1 MLFSNLS
8 PSSSIYLPFF
18 YFRKSLPSTL
28 FIPTSQQTLTY
39 SSLIYQNY
47 KPTCSSLQF
56 YLYSY
61 FSYWIVFIPS
71 QLLLVR
77 FSGSDYVSSTGCST
91 IRTLV
96 MLYID
101 YIHPILSRMDENLSP
116 RRILSLSKM
125 LFMLCSFYSLKHSS
139 GLHIHNNSS
148 IVDSC
153 KSTTPFDTYLTT
165 APTTTKSLRQLL

>member
-1 MLFSNLS
+1 
-8 PSSSIYLPFF
+8 
-18 YFRKSLPSTL
+18 
-28 FIPTSQQTLTY
+28 
-39 SSLIYQNY
+39 
-47 KPTCSSLQF
+47 
-56 YLYSY
+56 
-61 FSYWIVFIPS
+61 
-71 QLLLVR
+71 
-77 FSGSDYVSSTGCST
+77 
-91 IRTLV
+91 

-101 YIHPILSRMDENLSP
+101 YIHPILSRMDADLSP

-165 APTTTKSLRQLL
+165 APTTTKSLRQLLWEDYNRRLITYNPRNTVSSHPRFVPFGEILKDDFKFYFGREWEPTPTTPTPPIELDSHAANIPMFSSNASNNSIFSYFRSVLQSYSDAHDE